1 MTHTDIMNII
11 KDSYTGIVY
20 NQSKPAEEFLSTL
33 LQDLHFEDFSCAK
46 SPFFS
51 LIERILML
59 FGTIY
64 GNNKNGTDVRQSK
77 LSFDSYVRL
86 NSII

>member
-20 NQSKPAEEFLSTL
+20 NQSKPAVEFLSTL

-46 SPFFS
+46 SPFFRLLREFS
-51 LIERILML
+51 CYLEPFME
-59 FGTIY
+59 TIRTEPMSD
-64 GNNKNGTDVRQSK
+64 NQNCPLTATWD
-77 LSFDSYVRL
+77 
-86 NSII
+86 